1 MYNKEYYQK
10 NKERI
15 KISQRQYIQRIKAL
29 EQEKTDEFNSL
40 SQDEQ
45 VFEMLKFVADERARI
60 EARER
65 GEKIWTIDTQDL

>member
-65 GEKIWTIDTQDL
+65 GEKI